1 MAMERGNPNS
11 ICLDFPMTDES
22 VMHIYENGDQEWQAN
37 GLRHR
42 TDGPAYIK
50 KWVSRMVCRCS

>member
-1 MAMERGNPNS
+1 MERGNPNS

-42 TDGPAYIK
+42 TVWDG
-50 KWVSRMVCRCS
+50 R

>member
-1 MAMERGNPNS
+1 
-11 ICLDFPMTDES
+11 MTDES

-42 TDGPAYIK
+42 TVWDG
-50 KWVSRMVCRCS
+50 R